1 MSDWIE
7 DVRSKYG
14 HGPILVAGTGIVV
27 WRKNS
32 NNIVEILLQKR
43 NDVEKYGLFGGAF
56 DLAEHGATCAARELK
71 EEANIE
77 ILEPEF
83 TQMRTYV
90 GPEHHT
96 VYPNGDEVYHLV
108 VLYSVMYDGDV
119 ELNYSSNETRSI
131 KWFSITELKER
142 LEDKPED
149 TFFQNNIPI
158 LWDVVYKFFSQ

>member
-7 DVRSKYG
+7 NVRGKYG
-14 HGPILVAGTGIVV
+14 HGPLLVAGTGVAV
-27 WRKNS
+27 WRRNT

-43 NDVEKYGLFGGAF
+43 NDVGKYGLFGGAF
-56 DLAEHGATCAARELK
+56 DFAEHGETCAARELK
-71 EEANIE
+71 EEASIE
-77 ILEPEF
+77 ILESKF
-83 TQMRTYV
+83 TQLRTYV

-119 ELNYSSNETRSI
+119 ELNYSSTETRSI
-131 KWFSITELKER
+131 KWFSINELREALRENPK
-142 LEDKPED
+142 D

-158 LWDVVYKFFSQ
+158 LWDVAYEFFSQ